1 MNLTLLAAAGGA
13 LVSFGLSAL
22 YYRSEIASLELQRA
36 QDAQHAA
43 QRLATKTQE
52 YRDIEKRY
60 IVRANDAAFKQKEE
74 LTSAKFAADS
84 ALAEL
89 GRLRQ
94 QLARATGLPATAES
108 AATSHPIDP
117 AAVAAVLSECGGEL
131 QALAAKADGHATDL
145 KMMQAA
151 WPQ

>member
-1 MNLTLLAAAGGA
+1 MNLALLAAVGGA

-22 YYRSEIASLELQRA
+22 YYRGEIASLELQRA

-43 QRLATKTQE
+43 QRLAEKTQE
-52 YRDIEKRY
+52 YRTLERGY
-60 IVRANDAAFKQKEE
+60 IMRANDAAFKQKED
-74 LTSAKFAADS
+74 LTRAKFAADS

-94 QLARATGLPATAES
+94 QLARATGLPATADP
-108 AATSHPIDP
+108 AAETHPIDP
-117 AAVAAVLSECGGEL
+117 AAVATLLSECGGEL
-131 QALAAKADGHATDL
+131 QALAAKADAHATDL